1 MNPPVRTFSRAIE
14 TQLPEEDALPREMK
28 PWWGE
33 TRENFDRL
41 VDRVG
46 DLEQGETAPATST
59 ATSITSNIGNVEEL
73 FDDSSDIYSQASI
86 DFLSALHE

>member
-1 MNPPVRTFSRAIE
+1 MNPTIRTFSRAID
-14 TQLPEEDALPREMK
+14 TKLPEDGALPQNMR

-46 DLEQGETAPATST
+46 DLEQGETAPATSRAT
-59 ATSITSNIGNVEEL
+59 ASVTSDNVTQL
-73 FDDSSDIYSQASI
+73 FDESSEVYSQASI
-86 DFLSALHE
+86 DFLSALHD

>member
-1 MNPPVRTFSRAIE
+1 MNPTVRTFSRAIE
-14 TQLPEEDALPREMK
+14 TKLPEDDAVPKDMR
-28 PWWGE
+28 PWWSE

-59 ATSITSNIGNVEEL
+59 SSSITNNIGNVEKL
-73 FDDSSDIYSQASI
+73 FDETSDIYAQASI